1 MGIFGKTK
9 EKAFVSNGRLVEII
23 NENDAYIE
31 EGITEKGYK
40 ALERQLERRYLYR
53 NVESISPTGSSGII
67 IVKYK
72 DLKVRSEIEVK
83 LIKEQLIKEAGF
95 DIER

>member
-9 EKAFVSNGRLVEII
+9 EKPFISNGRLVEII

-40 ALERQLERRYLYR
+40 ALERQLQRRYLYS